1 MNIKVFPCNL
11 LRENAWLL
19 WDGTGHGVVVD
30 PGFAGPQ
37 ETGAFLDYLRAEG
50 IVLDGIWLTHA
61 HPDHIL
67 GAAALQRAFDLPVR
81 MDPAERLSLDA
92 AGKMADAV
100 GLEVPDTSFRTEP
113 LTEGETLRCGD
124 AAFQVISTPGHS
136 AGGVCYHDA
145 ADGILLTGDTLFAG
159 SIGRTDLPGGDYER
173 LIVSIMDK
181 LMGLPGDTDILPGHG
196 VYSSISR
203 ERVANPFLEPWGE
216 AEEDSDAF

>member
-1 MNIKVFPCNL
+1 
-11 LRENAWLL
+11 
-19 WDGTGHGVVVD
+19 
-30 PGFAGPQ
+30 
-37 ETGAFLDYLRAEG
+37 
-50 IVLDGIWLTHA
+50 
-61 HPDHIL
+61 
-67 GAAALQRAFDLPVR
+67 

-92 AGKMADAV
+92 AGKMAGAV

-113 LTEGETLRCGD
+113 LTDGETLRCGD
-124 AAFQVISTPGHS
+124 ATFQVISTPGHS

>member
-37 ETGAFLDYLRAEG
+37 ETGAFLDYLRVEG

-81 MDPAERLSLDA
+81 MDPAERLSLEA
-92 AGKMADAV
+92 AGKMAGAV

>member
-1 MNIKVFPCNL
+1 MNIKVFLCNL

-37 ETGAFLDYLRAEG
+37 ETGAFLDYLRTEG

-81 MDPAERLSLDA
+81 MDPAERLSLEA
-92 AGKMADAV
+92 AGKMAGAV

-113 LTEGETLRCGD
+113 LTDGETLRCGD
-124 AAFQVISTPGHS
+124 ATFQVISTPGHS